1 MNYAVLLSGGTGNRI
16 NTDIPKQYVRVG
28 NGKEP
33 FSLMMVTYALK
44 PLLLNAN
51 IDYVFIV
58 ANNEW
63 RDSIITDVKDAG
75 LDDSKIAGFADPG
88 ANRQSSI
95 YNGIIK
101 ILLSYYDGISSVRDS
116 DTVLVHDA
124 ARPFLTDQ
132 MVNDCYE
139 ALPGHDGVMP
149 VLPMKNTVYMSEDG
163 RSISGLIDRSK
174 IFAGQAPELFKL
186 KQYFYAN
193 MALLP
198 DKINTV
204 NGANEPAIMAGMDVA
219 MIPGDESNFKVTT
232 DSDMERFRGII

>member
-33 FSLMMVTYALK
+33 FSPMMVTYALK
-44 PLLLNAN
+44 PLLLNDN
-51 IDYVFIV
+51 IDYMFIV

-63 RDSIITDVKDAG
+63 RDSIITDVKGAG

-95 YNGIIK
+95 FSGIIE
-101 ILLSYYDGISSVRDS
+101 ILLSHYDGISSVMDS

-132 MVNDCYE
+132 MVNACYE
-139 ALPGHDGVMP
+139 ALAGHDGVMP
-149 VLPMKNTVYMSEDG
+149 VLPMKDTVYMSENG
-163 RSISGLIDRSK
+163 RSISNLLDRSK

-198 DKINTV
+198 DKINTI
-204 NGANEPAIMAGMDVA
+204 NGASEPAIMAGMDVA

>member
-16 NTDIPKQYVRVG
+16 NTDVPKQYVRVG
-28 NGKEP
+28 NGKET
-33 FSLMMVTYALK
+33 FSPMMVTYALK

-63 RDSIITDVKDAG
+63 RDSIITDVTEAG

-95 YNGIIK
+95 FSGINEI
-101 ILLSYYDGISSVRDS
+101 ILSHYDCISSVRDS

-132 MVNDCYE
+132 MVNACYE
-139 ALPGHDGVMP
+139 ALSGHDGVMP
-149 VLPMKNTVYMSEDG
+149 VLPMKDTV
-163 RSISGLIDRSK
+163 
-174 IFAGQAPELFKL
+174 
-186 KQYFYAN
+186 
-193 MALLP
+193 
-198 DKINTV
+198 
-204 NGANEPAIMAGMDVA
+204 
-219 MIPGDESNFKVTT
+219 
-232 DSDMERFRGII
+232 

>member
-149 VLPMKNTVYMSEDG
+149 VLPMKDTVYMSEDG

>member
-28 NGKEP
+28 NGKES
-33 FSLMMVTYALK
+33 FSPMMVTYALK

-51 IDYVFIV
+51 IDYIFIV

-63 RDSIITDVKDAG
+63 RDSIITDVKEAG

-95 YNGIIK
+95 FSGITE
-101 ILLSYYDGISSVRDS
+101 ILLSHYDGISSVKDS

-132 MVNDCYE
+132 MVNACYE
-139 ALPGHDGVMP
+139 ALAGHDGVMP
-149 VLPMKNTVYMSEDG
+149 VIPMKDTVYMSEDG
-163 RSISGLIDRSK
+163 KSISRLIDRSK

-193 MALLP
+193 MELLP
-198 DKINTV
+198 DKIKIV
-204 NGANEPAIMAGMDVA
+204 NGASEPAIMAGMDIA